1 MERKG
6 GVDLAT
12 RHIKNLL
19 ADESGL
25 VSTLELTIGVIL
37 SFTLIVTAVILI
49 AYSIMGVMVDDAALV
64 SARAGAQYFF
74 PVQSAQAVTTAQE
87 VFAKAIPQS
96 KQVACSSLNVTTPV
110 SEGQSFTVSSRCS
123 VNMGT
128 FLGVHIGTTW
138 TAQASMPIG
147 PYSVTN

>member
-1 MERKG
+1 M
-6 GVDLAT
+6 AT
-12 RHIKNLL
+12 RRIKELL
-19 ADESGL
+19 KDESGL

-37 SFTLIVTAVILI
+37 SFTLIVTAVVLI

-74 PVQSAQAVTTAQE
+74 PNQSSQAVTTAQA
-87 VFAKAIPQS
+87 VFAKAIPAS
-96 KQVACSSLNVTTPV
+96 KQVACSSLSVTTPV
-110 SEGQSFTVSSRCS
+110 SKGESFSVSSNCS

-138 TAQASMPIG
+138 TAKASIPIG
-147 PYSVTN
+147 PYSVSN